1 MTPKMAYYSALAESA
16 ARDITSSRDQWTA
29 FLTTS
34 ARLYKYPYSDQL
46 MIFAQRPDATACAE
60 YDLWNDKMRRYIKR
74 GSKGIALVDNSGERP
89 RLRYVFDVSDTGT
102 RRDSRP
108 VELWQMQEEHEPAIM
123 EALSA
128 AFDVSGERVGL
139 DDLIYSAARKLAGE
153 YWEDHSRQIFDI
165 VADSY
170 LEGYD
175 EFNIGAAFRNAAAT
189 SIAYSVFSRSTVDA
203 DSYFEPEN
211 FLDIFDFN
219 TQAASNVLG
228 TAVTEMSGQIFR
240 EIERTIR
247 NYERNRRAERSQNY
261 DGTDLQTER
270 RFSDS
275 RNPAGGIRGETSGQ
289 VRQDEESIPAG
300 EQFAPVQSSDTDRET
315 VPSSVGDSGHR
326 NDESR
331 TADGSADAAESGTGQ
346 EDTAD
351 GMGG

>member
-89 RLRYVFDVSDTGT
+89 RLRYVFDMSDTGT

-139 DDLIYSAARKLAGE
+139 DDLIY
-153 YWEDHSRQIFDI
+153 
-165 VADSY
+165 
-170 LEGYD
+170 
-175 EFNIGAAFRNAAAT
+175 
-189 SIAYSVFSRSTVDA
+189 
-203 DSYFEPEN
+203 
-211 FLDIFDFN
+211 
-219 TQAASNVLG
+219 
-228 TAVTEMSGQIFR
+228 
-240 EIERTIR
+240 
-247 NYERNRRAERSQNY
+247 
-261 DGTDLQTER
+261 
-270 RFSDS
+270 
-275 RNPAGGIRGETSGQ
+275 
-289 VRQDEESIPAG
+289 
-300 EQFAPVQSSDTDRET
+300 
-315 VPSSVGDSGHR
+315 
-326 NDESR
+326 
-331 TADGSADAAESGTGQ
+331 
-346 EDTAD
+346 
-351 GMGG
+351 